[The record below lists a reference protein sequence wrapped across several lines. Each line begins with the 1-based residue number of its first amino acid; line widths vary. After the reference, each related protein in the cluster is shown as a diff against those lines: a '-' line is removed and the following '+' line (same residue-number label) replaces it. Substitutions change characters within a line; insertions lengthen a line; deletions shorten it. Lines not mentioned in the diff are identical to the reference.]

1 MGLRIMNIAT
11 LVFWLAFVIN
21 FFQPLAGDSSHWI
34 NWVGYG
40 LLAAHFC
47 ECLIFSKELHRD
59 YANNLALGY
68 ITVLLLGLGRTS
80 AWLNERKSTAV

>member
-21 FFQPLAGDSSHWI
+21 FFQPLAADSSYWI

-47 ECLIFSKELHRD
+47 ECLIFRKELHRD